1 MSDFGKAIQTLR
13 KRKNL
18 TQAELAASLNV
29 SGQAVSKWENNLSQ
43 PDLDT
48 VQRIMEIFEVSWEEF
63 SALCNNGGEASAE
76 DAMRQRGKDTIA
88 AAATSVTAAATSATA
103 AANSANEAARATMQA
118 AEAIQAQGRLSGVC
132 AYCGKA
138 IYDENKIG
146 MKTPKVVCKD
156 CAERARKRILSKNQ
170 TEARNF
176 KKSMIIPAVI
186 VGIIAVALTIIAF
199 ANGAGAA
206 SLLYLPL
213 GFFVW
218 LPIPQICRETSP
230 VGDIFDGT
238 CGKTIRMP
246 GVIFELSIDGV
257 IWAIVVKIALWLLS
271 AVLGLLLSIAGY
283 IICMVVAPFSF
294 LPVMKSEWR
303 DIENGGR
310 LSDADILGA
319 LDGERDVY

>member
-1 MSDFGKAIQTLR
+1 MSDLGKAIQTLR

-48 VQRIMEIFEVSWEEF
+48 VQKMMEIFEVSWDEF
-63 SALCNNGGEASAE
+63 SALCNNGGEVSAE
-76 DAMRQRGKDTIA
+76 DVLRQRDKDSIA
-88 AAATSVTAAATSATA
+88 AAATSATA
-103 AANSANEAARATMQA
+103 AANSANEAAKATVQA
-118 AEAIQAQGRLSGVC
+118 AEAIKAQVKLSGVC
-132 AYCGKA
+132 AYCGRA
-138 IYDENKIG
+138 IYDEKKIG

-156 CAERARKRILSKNQ
+156 CAERARKKILTNNQ
-170 TEARNF
+170 SEASDF
-176 KKSMIIPAVI
+176 KKSMIIPAVT

-218 LPIPQICRETSP
+218 LPIPQICCDVAP
-230 VGDIFDGT
+230 VADIFDGT

-257 IWAIVVKIALWLLS
+257 IWAILVKIALWLLS
-271 AVLGLLLSIAGY
+271 AILGLLLSAAGY

-294 LPVMKSEWR
+294 LPAMKSEWR

-310 LSDADILGA
+310 ISDAAILSA
-319 LDGERDVY
+319 LDGERHVY

>member
-1 MSDFGKAIQTLR
+1 MSDLGKAIQTLR

-18 TQAELAASLNV
+18 TQAELAALLNV

-48 VQRIMEIFEVSWEEF
+48 VQKMMEIFEVSWDEF
-63 SALCNNGGEASAE
+63 SALCNNGGEVSAE
-76 DAMRQRGKDTIA
+76 DVLRQRDKDSIA
-88 AAATSVTAAATSATA
+88 AAATSATA
-103 AANSANEAARATMQA
+103 AANSANEAAKATVLA
-118 AEAIQAQGRLSGVC
+118 AEAIRAQAKLSGVC
-132 AYCGKA
+132 AYCGRA
-138 IYDENKIG
+138 IYDEKKIG

-156 CAERARKRILSKNQ
+156 CAERARKNILTNNQ
-170 TEARNF
+170 SEASDF

-186 VGIIAVALTIIAF
+186 VGIIAVALMIIAF
-199 ANGAGAA
+199 VNGAGAA

-218 LPIPQICRETSP
+218 LPIPQICCDAAP
-230 VGDIFDGT
+230 VADIFDGT

-257 IWAIVVKIALWLLS
+257 IWAILVKIALWLLS
-271 AVLGLLLSIAGY
+271 AILGLLLSAAGY

-294 LPVMKSEWR
+294 LPAMKSEWR

-310 LSDADILGA
+310 ISDAAILSA
-319 LDGERDVY
+319 LDGERHVY

>member
-48 VQRIMEIFEVSWEEF
+48 VQKIMEIFEVSWEEF
-63 SALCNNGGEASAE
+63 SALCNNDGEVSAE
-76 DAMRQRGKDTIA
+76 DVSKQRGKDTIA
-88 AAATSVTAAATSATA
+88 AAATSATA
-103 AANSANEAARATMQA
+103 AANSANEAARATVQA
-118 AEAIQAQGRLSGVC
+118 AEAIKAQSKLSGVC

-138 IYDENKIG
+138 IYDEKKIG

-156 CAERARKRILSKNQ
+156 CAERARETILMKNKS
-170 TEARNF
+170 EVRDF

-186 VGIIAVALTIIAF
+186 VGIIAVALTIIAL

-206 SLLYLPL
+206 SLLFLPL

-218 LPIPQICRETSP
+218 LPIPQICRETAP
-230 VGDIFDGT
+230 VADIFDDT

-271 AVLGLLLSIAGY
+271 AILGLLLSAAGY
-283 IICMVVAPFSF
+283 IICMLVAPFSF
-294 LPVMKSEWR
+294 LPAMKSEWR
-303 DIENGGR
+303 DIESGGR
-310 LSDADILGA
+310 TSDANILSA
-319 LDGERDVY
+319 LESERHVF